1 MLRDYLRLMVGLPPG
16 DEVDENDEDDLEFVR
31 QYDLTAVD
39 WSDCWERIYV
49 DETDKAKLVNY
60 GLLEQQ
66 LQAAD
71 LDGMT
76 LSRHGAVLLSGPPG
90 TGKTTLAKG
99 AANEL
104 RRRLDPEELGV
115 EDVVF
120 KQIEV
125 RHLFSSDHGDSPKLV
140 ESAFDA
146 VIDDAEGGDVYQ
158 VVLLDEVE
166 SLFANRGDL
175 GDTDPMDAIRA
186 VNTALDSLDTLAESD
201 NVYVISTSN
210 QPGAVDSAYVDRTD
224 EQIYVGNP
232 VPRHR
237 REILLDIFEH
247 LGETFGAEV
256 SPTASELDRL
266 VELSSGFSGRRMR
279 KSVLSALARN
289 EATVADPAALS
300 SAHLVEEF
308 AHKKSMLEDADN
320 DYVRLGDT
328 PDRPS
333 YAADAADAT
342 RGADG
347 LRGRPDAPSARED

>member
-1 MLRDYLRLMVGLPPG
+1 MLRDYLRLMVGLPPEEEMD
-16 DEVDENDEDDLEFVR
+16 DEDGVDDLEFVR
-31 QYDLTAVD
+31 EYDLRAVD
-39 WSDCWERIYV
+39 WSDCWTRIYI
-49 DETDKAKLVNY
+49 DEQDKAKLVNY

-71 LDGMT
+71 MDQMT

-104 RRRLDPEELGV
+104 ERRLDPERLGV

-140 ESAFDA
+140 EEAFDA
-146 VIDDAEGGDVYQ
+146 VISDADDGDVYQ

-232 VPRHR
+232 APRHR

-247 LGETFGAEV
+247 LGATFGADL
-256 SPTASELDRL
+256 SPTEAELDRL
-266 VELSSGFSGRRMR
+266 VELSDGFSGRRMR

-289 EATVADPAALS
+289 EGTVTDPAALS
-300 SAHLVEEF
+300 PEHLIEEF

-320 DYVRLGDT
+320 DYVRLGNTPERGDPTDT
-328 PDRPS
+328 
-333 YAADAADAT
+333 ADE
-342 RGADG
+342 GAGSDG
-347 LRGRPDAPSARED
+347 ARSRPDKPPARED